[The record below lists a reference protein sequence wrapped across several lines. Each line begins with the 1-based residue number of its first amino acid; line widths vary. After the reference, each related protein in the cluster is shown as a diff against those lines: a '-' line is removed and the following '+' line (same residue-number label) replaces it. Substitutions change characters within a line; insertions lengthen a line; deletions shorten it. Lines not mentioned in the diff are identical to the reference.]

1 MYNIQKTTEGI
12 HYDNSKNK
20 VRYDA
25 IQKGFC
31 RN

>member
-12 HYDNSKNK
+12 HYDSTNK